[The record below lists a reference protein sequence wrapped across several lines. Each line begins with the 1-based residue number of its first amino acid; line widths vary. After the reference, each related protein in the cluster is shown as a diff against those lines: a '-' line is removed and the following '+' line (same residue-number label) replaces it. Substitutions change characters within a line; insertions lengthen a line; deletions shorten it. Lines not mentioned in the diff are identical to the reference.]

1 MNEYEKFVDEFVK
14 LCEHFVADSENRLLA
29 THAALYDIKE
39 DMDKRYSTLLKELKV
54 AVDNNDR
61 ELFLQIM
68 SDLKF
73 SLMHIKMHCEDA
85 ISEIE
90 GDKDLW

>member
-14 LCEHFVADSENRLLA
+14 LCEHFVAGSENRLLA

-39 DMDKRYSTLLKELKV
+39 DMDKIYSTLLKELKT

-61 ELFLQIM
+61 ELFMDIIA
-68 SDLKF
+68 DLK
-73 SLMHIKMHCEDA
+73 SRYEHIKLHCEDA